1 MRRKTIGRALH
12 FSRSGLFFTLLL
24 LLYLF
29 DYRDNRFD
37 EIFQIVKVKI
47 KLHRSKIII
56 AARIV

>member
-1 MRRKTIGRALH
+1 MRRKTIGRALY
-12 FSRSGLFFTLLL
+12 FSRSSLFFTLL

-37 EIFQIVKVKI
+37 EIFHIVKVKI
-47 KLHRSKIII
+47 KLHRCKIII

>member
-24 LLYLF
+24 LYLF
-29 DYRDNRFD
+29 DYQDNRFD

>member
-1 MRRKTIGRALH
+1 MRRKTIGRALY
-12 FSRSGLFFTLLL
+12 FSRSGLFFTLL

-47 KLHRSKIII
+47 KLHRSKIIVS
-56 AARIV
+56 ARIV